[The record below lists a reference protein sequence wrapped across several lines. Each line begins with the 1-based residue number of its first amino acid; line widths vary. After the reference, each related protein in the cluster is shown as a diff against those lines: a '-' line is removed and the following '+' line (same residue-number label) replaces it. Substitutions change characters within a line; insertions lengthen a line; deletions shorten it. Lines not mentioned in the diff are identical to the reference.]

1 MDTKKLAEDCVRLVG
16 GKENVISVIHC
27 ATRLRFQLKD
37 MGKAQIKEIE
47 ALKDVMAVKEVGAQT
62 QIIIGPNVNKVY
74 DEVIKL
80 VGDLSENAGAENEEK
95 QKLSAKILD
104 MVSGIFAPII
114 PLITGAGMIKAVLT
128 ILVVLGLPDTSQEY
142 YILNFIADSAFYFF
156 PVVLGFSSARKFGC
170 NPYLAAMIGG
180 VLLHP
185 NWSALVT
192 AGDPV
197 SFFGIPVKLFS
208 YSSSVLPI
216 ILTVWFMSYVER
228 FADKYS
234 PSIVKAI
241 LKPLVTLAVTSLVA
255 LIIIAP
261 LGAYIGGILAKGIA
275 FLDTNAPALV
285 PTIVGGV
292 QPFLVFFGMH
302 LAIFPPLQT
311 IQLADMGYEI
321 VTGPGFLAANLAIAG
336 ATMGIAVR
344 SKNRSVKEL
353 AFSSGFTALCGIT
366 EPAIYGTIVKF
377 KRAILAVIIG
387 GVSGGLFAGI
397 FHLKRYAIATPG
409 IPALPT
415 FIGEDPNNILFAVG
429 TVIIAFVV
437 SFAVAYLFGIKDEP
451 AAEAPV
457 MEKIETENNTIYS
470 PINGNVIERKD
481 IPDPTFAGG
490 VLGEGVGIEP
500 SEPRVY
506 APFNGTVVMVADT
519 RHALGLQSDDGIQL
533 LIHVGIDTV
542 DMNGDG
548 FDVKCSVG
556 DTIQCGQTLLEFDPE
571 KIKKAGHPS
580 VTAVLVGNSEDY
592 KKVTITKTGETKA
605 LDKIMVAEP

>member
-1 MDTKKLAEDCVRLVG
+1 M
-16 GKENVISVIHC
+16 
-27 ATRLRFQLKD
+27 
-37 MGKAQIKEIE
+37 
-47 ALKDVMAVKEVGAQT
+47 
-62 QIIIGPNVNKVY
+62 
-74 DEVIKL
+74 
-80 VGDLSENAGAENEEK
+80 
-95 QKLSAKILD
+95 
-104 MVSGIFAPII
+104 
-114 PLITGAGMIKAVLT
+114 
-128 ILVVLGLPDTSQEY
+128 
-142 YILNFIADSAFYFF
+142 
-156 PVVLGFSSARKFGC
+156 
-170 NPYLAAMIGG
+170 
-180 VLLHP
+180 
-185 NWSALVT
+185 
-192 AGDPV
+192 
-197 SFFGIPVKLFS
+197 
-208 YSSSVLPI
+208 
-216 ILTVWFMSYVER
+216 
-228 FADKYS
+228 
-234 PSIVKAI
+234 
-241 LKPLVTLAVTSLVA
+241 
-255 LIIIAP
+255 
-261 LGAYIGGILAKGIA
+261 
-275 FLDTNAPALV
+275 
-285 PTIVGGV
+285 
-292 QPFLVFFGMH
+292 
-302 LAIFPPLQT
+302 
-311 IQLADMGYEI
+311 
-321 VTGPGFLAANLAIAG
+321 
-336 ATMGIAVR
+336 
-344 SKNRSVKEL
+344 
-353 AFSSGFTALCGIT
+353 
-366 EPAIYGTIVKF
+366 
-377 KRAILAVIIG
+377 
-387 GVSGGLFAGI
+387 
-397 FHLKRYAIATPG
+397 KRYAIATPG

-592 KKVTITKTGETKA
+592 KKVTSTKTGETKV
-605 LDKIMVAEP
+605 LDKIMVTEP